1 MNCYHQYP
9 ARTAFGGDKTSG
21 VGPENHRMMLDT
33 DSQTTCLPVRYDPLV
48 AAHRPGARPGA
59 AQVFPRAGVRRP
71 ALGEAR
77 ELRTAVRPCPS

>member
-48 AAHRPGARPGA
+48 AAHRQGPDQVRLRCSRAQAFDGLRSAR
-59 AQVFPRAGVRRP
+59 RA
-71 ALGEAR
+71 
-77 ELRTAVRPCPS
+77 S